1 MSMAQFVIEPQAL
14 IAGVE
19 CVVFDCR
26 FILGDPDAGEGLYR
40 QGHVPGAHYLHLER
54 DLSGNVAQHGG
65 RHPLPDPAT
74 FAARLARAGVTRETA
89 VVAYDDSR
97 QAFACRLWWLMRAA
111 GSRPPRLLNG
121 GYQAY
126 LQAGGEVVTLQ
137 SVAVAAPVEQISGF
151 AQSCD
156 IAGVRTAQGYGA
168 LLIDS
173 REPARYC
180 GEEEPI
186 DPVAGHIPGARNRP
200 WQAVT
205 DDCGRLLDLDHQRAH
220 WGDVLDAEH
229 LLVYCGSGVTACVNL
244 FSLAVLGRHDALL
257 YAGSWSDWCSYL
269 SDAGSP

>member
-1 MSMAQFVIEPQAL
+1 MREKVS
-14 IAGVE
+14 
-19 CVVFDCR
+19 
-26 FILGDPDAGEGLYR
+26 
-40 QGHVPGAHYLHLER
+40 
-54 DLSGNVAQHGG
+54 
-65 RHPLPDPAT
+65 T
-74 FAARLARAGVTRETA
+74 ARATSQARTICILNVTSRETWRSMVDA
-89 VVAYDDSR
+89 ILCPIRRHLPHGWRAPESLGR
-97 QAFACRLWWLMRAA
+97 PPLLPMMIPGRRLLMRAA
-111 GSRPPRLLNG
+111 GYRPPRLLNG